1 MLRFMTRPSI
11 LNRTWLEKNILLFY
25 TNTSKKKQ
33 LLESFN
39 LLGTNFVMDRY
50 YDLTFRLRFETEFC
64 RLMWPFCCF
73 IQNSMTCQSNIS
85 KQCFCYASLS
95 SQVTIKS
102 LSRWRI
108 VWEWGRTN
116 LCGPYATEEE
126 EKFGKVWDNYWT
138 HSFHHVPDLC
148 KSKDKWFISPSTC
161 KTSLCFKLCL
171 THGKLWVTF
180 QVPGSCIL
188 ASSRTSVE
196 SISISLLPM
205 TTEYNRRGHEGDAIN
220 SGLPDK

>member
-1 MLRFMTRPSI
+1 MHHYHLKSRSKAYPDDASCGNGGEQIYVDHMQWRKRRSLGRSETIIELTVFIMFLTCASP
-11 LNRTWLEKNILLFY
+11 K
-25 TNTSKKKQ
+25 TN
-33 LLESFN
+33 
-39 LLGTNFVMDRY
+39 
-50 YDLTFRLRFETEFC
+50 
-64 RLMWPFCCF
+64 
-73 IQNSMTCQSNIS
+73 
-85 KQCFCYASLS
+85 
-95 SQVTIKS
+95 
-102 LSRWRI
+102 
-108 VWEWGRTN
+108 
-116 LCGPYATEEE
+116 
-126 EKFGKVWDNYWT
+126 
-138 HSFHHVPDLC
+138 
-148 KSKDKWFISPSTC
+148 KWFISPSTC